1 MKDFIKDSANVIK
14 GLNINR
20 IQNGRFMVVTTTV
33 ASWVVFH
40 VGIELSHGFIKM
52 IDIYRVF
59 HGFEIH
65 KDERYS
71 YRQLCKEIK
80 RIT

>member
-1 MKDFIKDSANVIK
+1 MIK

-52 IDIYRVF
+52 IDIYIAFSMVLKSTKM
-59 HGFEIH
+59 
-65 KDERYS
+65 KD
-71 YRQLCKEIK
+71 I
-80 RIT
+80 RIVNYAKK